1 VGWNNYAVM
10 LTKQG
15 KRQEAI
21 EAFERALEITPTLLD
36 AQMGLEALRRE
47 MAASP
52 PQQQDA
58 QRPAPLPEMQ
68 PPTSPTLGPSPLFRN

>member
-1 VGWNNYAVM
+1 
-10 LTKQG
+10 
-15 KRQEAI
+15 
-21 EAFERALEITPTLLD
+21 
-36 AQMGLEALRRE
+36 